1 MRNKDQRRKK
11 GNGVLLKPNSSK
23 LIVGYDLGSSFS
35 QISYCYMDSG
45 EVETLSSVAGGD
57 SYNIPTALCKRKGVN
72 QWFFGREAQKAFDE
86 GQGILVEDL
95 LGLAVDGEPVRLEGE
110 DYNPVALLTLFLKRS
125 LSILSMVSSP
135 DKIGVFVLT
144 CEYLDRRL
152 MEVLGQAVG
161 GLRLKTENIYF
172 QSYAE
177 SFYSYMLYQPA
188 ELWNYASLLWDYDR
202 KRIKVY
208 RMVCNRRTE
217 PVAVFIETQDYPF
230 SFSEDGEDKTPQALD
245 REFLEL
251 AGGICG
257 GELISS
263 IYLIG
268 EAYSEEW
275 MKDSL
280 KYLCRNR
287 RVFLGSNLYSKG
299 ACYGG
304 KERLNPGE
312 EGITHV
318 FLGNDKLK
326 ANIGMKVFRQGEE
339 SYLALL
345 DAGVNWYEAR
355 MDMEFYIQEENAV
368 ELLITPLIAK
378 NGKQV
383 RITLEG
389 LKHFPSRIRLSL
401 YLPKENI
408 LRAEIEDLGFGEFR
422 PATNHVWTEEMEI
435 YQ

>member
-11 GNGVLLKPNSSK
+11 GNGVLLKQNSSK

-202 KRIKVY
+202 SRIKVY

>member
-1 MRNKDQRRKK
+1 MWNKDQRRKK
-11 GNGVLLKPNSSK
+11 GNGVLLKQNSSK

-304 KERLNPGE
+304 NERLNPGE